1 MKVLLQLL
9 LFVALLLMCGC
20 SDDKSEPP
28 VEVTF
33 RTGPIKS
40 LSLPAGFQIQNQTL
54 RPRTILAHCKD
65 GRSFSL
71 QAIVPGD
78 DNFDNIGNLPQAY
91 SAMRDIAKKF
101 TVNDREW
108 VLISRPLHGI
118 IAYSLEDDMR
128 LYLIAA
134 GKWTDKA
141 AGRLIEGIKTR
152 D

>member
-9 LFVALLLMCGC
+9 LFVALLLMYGC

-28 VEVTF
+28 VEVGF

-40 LSLPAGFQIQNQTL
+40 LSMPAGFKIQKQTL
-54 RPRTILAHCKD
+54 RPRTVLARCRD

-71 QAIVPGD
+71 QAVVPGD
-78 DNFDNIGNLPQAY
+78 DNFDNVGNLPQAY
-91 SAMRDIAKKF
+91 SAMPDVVEKF

-108 VLISRPLHGI
+108 FLISRPLHGF
-118 IAYSLEDDMR
+118 IAFSIEDDMR
-128 LYLIAA
+128 LYLLAA
-134 GKWTDKA
+134 GNWTDKA

-152 D
+152 N